1 MSSDSSSEPRSWW
14 DRSRW
19 LAVLYPIGVVAAFYL
34 SAVIIGFALRFLQ
47 YIGLVN
53 FSAGSEAAVAETV
66 IAALIY
72 IITIAIVVGLPWAN
86 KKLVHLRATAKDLGY
101 SRWMSWTDLLLG
113 PAGFLVYIVLSAILV
128 YAGSLV
134 IGFNTT
140 QAQDVGFQGLQ
151 THVQYVLAFIT
162 LVIMA
167 PIAEETLF
175 RGYLYGKVKKYVPTW
190 LAILITSVTFG
201 LVHGQWNVG
210 LDVFALSIVLCVLRE
225 ISGSIWPSIWLH
237 MIKNGIAFYI
247 LFISP
252 MILHTLGG

>member
-1 MSSDSSSEPRSWW
+1 MLHESSNEKQSWW
-14 DRSRW
+14 NRSRW
-19 LAVLYPIGVVAAFYL
+19 LAFLYPVGVVAAFYL
-34 SAVIIGFALRFLQ
+34 SAVITGFLLGFLQ
-47 YIGLVN
+47 HVGLIN
-53 FSAGSEAAVAETV
+53 LSGSSEAVVAETV

-72 IITIAIVVGLPWAN
+72 VVAILIVIGVPWMN
-86 KKLVHLRATAKDLGY
+86 KKLVHLRADAKDLGY
-101 SRWMSWTDLLLG
+101 GRWMSWTDVLLG
-113 PAGFLVYIVLSAILV
+113 PAGFLVYIILSAILV
-128 YAGSLV
+128 YLGSQI
-134 IGFNTT
+134 IGFNTS
-140 QAQDVGFQGLQ
+140 QSQNVGFHGLQ
-151 THVQYVLAFIT
+151 TYTQYVLAFIT

-237 MIKNGIAFYI
+237 MLKNGLAFYI

>member
-1 MSSDSSSEPRSWW
+1 MLPDSSSEPRSWW
-14 DRSRW
+14 DHSRW

-34 SAVIIGFALRFLQ
+34 SAVITGLGLRFLE
-47 YIGLVN
+47 YVGLVK
-53 FSAGSEAAVAETV
+53 FGAGSEAAVAEAV

-72 IITIAIVVGLPWAN
+72 IVTIALVVGLPWVN

-101 SRWMSWTDLLLG
+101 GRWMSWTDILLG
-113 PAGFLVYIVLSAILV
+113 PAGFLVYIVLSALLV
-128 YAGSLV
+128 YVGSLV

-140 QAQDVGFQGLQ
+140 QTQDVGFQGLQ
-151 THVQYVLAFIT
+151 TYTQYVLAFIT
-162 LVIMA
+162 LVVMA

-175 RGYLYGKVKKYVPTW
+175 RGYLYDKVKKYVPTW
-190 LAILITSVTFG
+190 LAIIITSVTFG

-210 LDVFALSIVLCVLRE
+210 LDVFALSIVLCLLRE

-237 MIKNGIAFYI
+237 MLKNGIAFYI